1 VVLGMR
7 DTADSSLP
15 VRTRLADLGWLRRTL
30 AWVIPLGALAFAVRV
45 WPFPAPNG
53 VILDGALGGGRIA
66 LIALGIALIYRA
78 NRIVN
83 FAQGDLGQVPAT
95 LGALLVISLGVNYFL
110 AFTTGLV
117 AAIVLGVLVET
128 LIIRRFFRAPRL
140 ILTVATIGLSQVL
153 IGGGLFLADA
163 FGQSFET
170 NRLDPPFTVKFEVG
184 STIFN
189 GNDVIAMI
197 VIPVAF
203 IALAAWLRLSNV
215 GVAVRASAERADR
228 ASTLGIPVKRLHT
241 IVWTV
246 ATVLA
251 FLGMWLRAGAVG
263 LPIGTVLGPTFLLLA
278 LAAFVIGRMDR
289 FAIIAIAGIG
299 LGILDKAITFQPG
312 NNPAYNDAILFFVI
326 LGALFVTRRPS
337 AGRAGAGQVST
348 WQAAREVRPIPRE
361 LKGLP
366 EVRIAKL
373 LLGAA
378 VLAFVLTLPLWLD
391 ESRMNLVSVIV
402 IFGIIGVSLVVLTGW
417 AGQVSLGQMGFAGVG
432 AAVGGWATY
441 YMQTDLSLAL
451 LAGGAAGALA
461 AILVGYP
468 ALRRRGLTLAVSTLA
483 FALFVSSFLLNQEL
497 FGENGDSPLFF
508 PGGWLPGFRIDR
520 TPLFGRIDIESE
532 TRFYFVCLVVLG
544 LLLIVVRGVRRSRT
558 GRVLIAIRENDAA
571 ARSYGVNATRTNVA
585 CFALS
590 GFIAA
595 VAGVLLVH
603 QQTGLQVGVGNLYL
617 PEQSL
622 RVFSMV
628 VIGGLGSLPGVLLG
642 AVYVYGTQ
650 YFLPGQW
657 QFLATGAGL
666 LLILMVLP
674 GGLGAVLYDTRDWL
688 LRQVAKR
695 RKLVVPSL
703 VADVR
708 VEEPIPEPARE
719 EAEEAAERAPAEV
732 GP

>member
-1 VVLGMR
+1 MP
-7 DTADSSLP
+7 DTTDASLP
-15 VRTRLADLGWLRRTL
+15 VRTRLADFEWLGRVL
-30 AWVIPLGALAFAVRV
+30 AYVLPVAAFIVAVRI

-66 LIALGIALIYRA
+66 LIALGVALIYRA
-78 NRIVN
+78 NRIIN

-95 LGALLVISLGVNYFL
+95 LGTLMVITLSVNYFL

-117 AAIVLGVLVET
+117 AAIVLGVAVET

-153 IGGGLFLADA
+153 IGAGLFLAEA
-163 FGQSFET
+163 FGQDFQT
-170 NRLDPPFTVKFEVG
+170 NRLDPPFAVKFQVG

-189 GNDVIAMI
+189 GNDVIAM
-197 VIPVAF
+197 VTIPIAF
-203 IALAAWLRLSNV
+203 IALAAWLRLSNI
-215 GVAVRASAERADR
+215 GVAVRGSAERADR
-228 ASTLGIPVKRLHT
+228 AATLGIPVRRLHT

-278 LAAFVIGRMDR
+278 LAAVVIGRMER
-289 FAIIAIAGIG
+289 FGVIAAAAIA
-299 LGILDKAITFQPG
+299 LGILDKAITYQPD
-312 NNPAYNDAILFFVI
+312 NNAAFNDAVLFLVI
-326 LGALFVTRRPS
+326 LGALLVTRRPS
-337 AGRAGAGQVST
+337 GGRVGADQVST

-361 LKGLP
+361 LRGLP
-366 EVRIAKL
+366 EVRMARWVL
-373 LLGAA
+373 LAGVAA
-378 VLAFVLTLPLWLD
+378 FLVTLPLWLD
-391 ESRMNLVSVIV
+391 ESRINLAAIIV

-432 AAVGGWATY
+432 AAVGGWVTY
-441 YMQTDLSLAL
+441 YTETDLALAL

-461 AILVGYP
+461 AIVVGYP

-497 FGENGDSPLFF
+497 FGENGEPPLFF
-508 PGGWLPGFRIDR
+508 PGQWLPGFRIDR
-520 TPLFGRIDIESE
+520 LPVFGRFDIETE
-532 TRFYFVCLVVLG
+532 TRFYFLCLIVLG
-544 LLLIVVRGVRRSRT
+544 LVLVVVRGVRRSRT
-558 GRVLIAIRENDAA
+558 GRVLIAIRENDSA
-571 ARSYGVNATRTNVA
+571 ARSFGIHTTRTNLA

-603 QQTGLQVGVGNLYL
+603 QQTGLQVGAGNLYL
-617 PEQSL
+617 PQESL

-642 AVYVYGTQ
+642 AAYVWGTL

-657 QFLATGAGL
+657 TFLATGAGL

-674 GGLGAVLYDTRDWL
+674 GGLGAVLYDVRDWL
-688 LRQVAKR
+688 LRQIAKR
-695 RKLVVPSL
+695 RGLVVPSL

-708 VEEPIPEPARE
+708 VEEPVPEPLV
-719 EAEEAAERAPAEV
+719 EAAEDAAERAPVEV
-732 GP
+732 P

>member
-7 DTADSSLP
+7 DSTDTSLP
-15 VRTRLADLGWLRRTL
+15 VRTRLADFEWLGRVL
-30 AWVIPLGALAFAVRV
+30 AYVLPLAAFIFAVRV
-45 WPFPAPNG
+45 WPFPAPYG

-78 NRIVN
+78 NRVIN

-95 LGALLVISLGVNYFL
+95 LGALLLISLGVNYFL

-153 IGGGLFLADA
+153 IGAGLFLAQA
-163 FGQSFET
+163 FGQDFET
-170 NRLDPPFTVKFEVG
+170 NRLDPPFTVRFEVG

-189 GNDVIAMI
+189 GNDVIAM
-197 VIPVAF
+197 VAIPIAF
-203 IALAAWLRLSNV
+203 VALAAWLRLSNI
-215 GVAVRASAERADR
+215 GVAVRGSAESADR

-278 LAAFVIGRMDR
+278 LAAVVIGRMER
-289 FAIIAIAGIG
+289 FGVIAAAAIA
-299 LGILDKAITFQPG
+299 LGILDKAITYQPE
-312 NNPAYNDAILFFVI
+312 NSAAYNDAVLFLVI
-326 LGALFVTRRPS
+326 LGALLVTRRPS
-337 AGRAGAGQVST
+337 RGRVGADQVST

-366 EVRIAKL
+366 EVRLTRWL
-373 LLGAA
+373 LLGGVVAF
-378 VLAFVLTLPLWLD
+378 LATLPLWLD
-391 ESRMNLVSVIV
+391 ESRINLAAIIV

-441 YMQTDLSLAL
+441 YMETDLALAL

-461 AILVGYP
+461 AIVVGYP

-497 FGENGDSPLFF
+497 FGENGEPPLFF
-508 PGGWLPGFRIDR
+508 PGQWLPGFRIDR
-520 TPLFGRIDIESE
+520 LPVFGRFDIETE
-532 TRFYFVCLVVLG
+532 TRFYFLCLVVLG

-558 GRVLIAIRENDAA
+558 GRVLIAIRENDSA
-571 ARSYGVNATRTNVA
+571 ARAYGINTTRTNLA

-603 QQTGLQVGVGNLYL
+603 QQTGLQVGAGNLYL
-617 PEQSL
+617 PQESL

-642 AVYVYGTQ
+642 AAYIWGTQ

-657 QFLATGAGL
+657 AFLATGAGL
-666 LLILMVLP
+666 LLILMILP

-688 LRQVAKR
+688 LRQIAKR
-695 RKLVVPSL
+695 RRLVVPSL

-708 VEEPIPEPARE
+708 VEEPVPEPLLE

-732 GP
+732 P

>member
-1 VVLGMR
+1 MR
-7 DTADSSLP
+7 DTTDASLP
-15 VRTRLADLGWLRRTL
+15 VRKRLADYEWLGRLL
-30 AWVIPLGALAFAVRV
+30 AYVLPVAGLIFAVRV

-78 NRIVN
+78 NRVIN

-95 LGALLVISLGVNYFL
+95 LGALLVITLSVNYFV

-117 AAIVLGVLVET
+117 AAVVLGVVVET

-153 IGGGLFLADA
+153 IGAGLFLAQA
-163 FGQSFET
+163 FGQDFQT
-170 NRLDPPFTVKFEVG
+170 NRLDPPFSVKFEVG

-189 GNDVIAMI
+189 GNDVIAM
-197 VIPVAF
+197 VTIPIAF
-203 IALAAWLRLSNV
+203 IALAAWLRLSNI
-215 GVAVRASAERADR
+215 GVAVRGSAERADR
-228 ASTLGIPVKRLHT
+228 AATLGIPVRRLHT

-278 LAAFVIGRMDR
+278 LGAVVIGRMER
-289 FAIIAIAGIG
+289 FGVIAAAAIA
-299 LGILDKAITFQPG
+299 LGILDKAITFQPN
-312 NNPAYNDAILFFVI
+312 NNPAFNDAVLFLVI
-326 LGALFVTRRPS
+326 LGALLVTRRPS
-337 AGRAGAGQVST
+337 GGRVGADQVST

-366 EVRIAKL
+366 EVRFARWA
-373 LLGAA
+373 LLGA
-378 VLAFVLTLPLWLD
+378 VVAFLVTLPLWLD
-391 ESRMNLVSVIV
+391 ESRINLAAIIV

-432 AAVGGWATY
+432 AAVGGWVTY
-441 YMQTDLSLAL
+441 YTETDLSLAL

-461 AILVGYP
+461 AIVVGYP

-497 FGENGDSPLFF
+497 FGENGEP
-508 PGGWLPGFRIDR
+508 PGFLPGQWLPGFRIDR
-520 TPLFGRIDIESE
+520 TPIFGRFDIESE
-532 TRFYFVCLVVLG
+532 TRFYFLCLIVLG
-544 LLLIVVRGVRRSRT
+544 LLLLVVRGVRRSRT
-558 GRVLIAIRENDAA
+558 GRVLIAIRENDSA
-571 ARSYGVNATRTNVA
+571 ARSYGINTTRTNLA

-603 QQTGLQVGVGNLYL
+603 QQTGLQVGAGNLYL
-617 PEQSL
+617 PEESL

-642 AVYVYGTQ
+642 AAYVWGTQ

-657 QFLATGAGL
+657 SFLATGAGL

-688 LRQVAKR
+688 LRQIAKR
-695 RKLVVPSL
+695 RGLVVPSL

-708 VEEPIPEPARE
+708 VEEPVPEPLLE

-732 GP
+732 P

>member
-1 VVLGMR
+1 MR
-7 DTADSSLP
+7 DTTDASLP
-15 VRTRLADLGWLRRTL
+15 VRKRLADFEGLGRLL
-30 AWVIPLGALAFAVRV
+30 AYVLPVAALIFAVRV

-78 NRIVN
+78 NRVIN

-95 LGALLVISLGVNYFL
+95 LGALLVITLSVNYFV

-117 AAIVLGVLVET
+117 AAVVLGVLVET

-153 IGGGLFLADA
+153 IGAGLFIAQA
-163 FGQSFET
+163 FGQDFQT
-170 NRLDPPFTVKFEVG
+170 NRLDPPFTVKFQVG

-197 VIPVAF
+197 TIPIAF
-203 IALAAWLRLSNV
+203 IALAAWLRLSNI
-215 GVAVRASAERADR
+215 GVAVRGSAERADR
-228 ASTLGIPVKRLHT
+228 ASTLGIPVRRLHT

-263 LPIGTVLGPTFLLLA
+263 LPIGTVLGPSFLLLA
-278 LAAFVIGRMDR
+278 LGAVVIGRMER
-289 FAIIAIAGIG
+289 FGVIAAAAIA
-299 LGILDKAITFQPG
+299 LGILDKAITFQPN
-312 NNPAYNDAILFFVI
+312 NNPAFNDAVLFLVI
-326 LGALFVTRRPS
+326 LGALLVTRRPS
-337 AGRAGAGQVST
+337 RSRVGADQVST

-361 LKGLP
+361 LRGLP
-366 EVRIAKL
+366 EVRFARWA
-373 LLGAA
+373 LLGA
-378 VLAFVLTLPLWLD
+378 VVAFLVTLPLWLD
-391 ESRMNLVSVIV
+391 ESRINLAAIIV

-432 AAVGGWATY
+432 AAVGGWVTY
-441 YMQTDLSLAL
+441 YTETDLSLAL

-461 AILVGYP
+461 AIVVGYP

-497 FGENGDSPLFF
+497 FGENGEP
-508 PGGWLPGFRIDR
+508 PGFLPGQWLPGFRIDR
-520 TPLFGRIDIESE
+520 TPVFGRFDIESE
-532 TRFYFVCLVVLG
+532 TRFYFLCLIVLA
-544 LLLIVVRGVRRSRT
+544 LLLFVVRGVRRSRT
-558 GRVLIAIRENDAA
+558 GRVLIAIRENDSA
-571 ARSYGVNATRTNVA
+571 ARSYGINTTRTNLA

-603 QQTGLQVGVGNLYL
+603 QQTGLQVGAGNLYL
-617 PEQSL
+617 PEESL

-642 AVYVYGTQ
+642 AAYIWGTE

-657 QFLATGAGL
+657 SFLATGAGL

-688 LRQVAKR
+688 LRQIAKR
-695 RKLVVPSL
+695 RGLVVPSL

-708 VEEPIPEPARE
+708 VEEPVPEPLRE

-732 GP
+732 P

>member
-1 VVLGMR
+1 MR
-7 DTADSSLP
+7 DTTDASLP
-15 VRTRLADLGWLRRTL
+15 VRKRLADYESLGRLL
-30 AWVIPLGALAFAVRV
+30 AYVAPVAGLIFAVRV

-78 NRIVN
+78 NRVIN

-95 LGALLVISLGVNYFL
+95 LGALLVITLSVNYFV

-117 AAIVLGVLVET
+117 AAVVLGIVVET

-153 IGGGLFLADA
+153 IGAGLYLAQA
-163 FGQSFET
+163 FGQDFQT
-170 NRLDPPFTVKFEVG
+170 NRLDPPFTVKFQVG

-189 GNDVIAMI
+189 GNDVIAM
-197 VIPVAF
+197 VTIPIAF
-203 IALAAWLRLSNV
+203 IALAAWLRLSNI
-215 GVAVRASAERADR
+215 GVAVRGSAERADR
-228 ASTLGIPVKRLHT
+228 ASTLGIPVRRLHT

-278 LAAFVIGRMDR
+278 LGAVVIGRMEK
-289 FAIIAIAGIG
+289 FGVIAAAAIA
-299 LGILDKAITFQPG
+299 LGILDKAITFQPN
-312 NNPAYNDAILFFVI
+312 NNPAFNDAVLFLVI
-326 LGALFVTRRPS
+326 LGALLVTRRPS
-337 AGRAGAGQVST
+337 GGRVGADQVST

-361 LKGLP
+361 LRGLP
-366 EVRIAKL
+366 EVRFARWA
-373 LLGAA
+373 LLGGVAA
-378 VLAFVLTLPLWLD
+378 FLVTLPLWLD
-391 ESRMNLVSVIV
+391 ESRINLAAIIV

-432 AAVGGWATY
+432 AAVGGWVTY

-461 AILVGYP
+461 AIVVGYP

-497 FGENGDSPLFF
+497 FGENGEP
-508 PGGWLPGFRIDR
+508 PGFLPGQWLPGFRIDR
-520 TPLFGRIDIESE
+520 TPVFGRFDIESE
-532 TRFYFVCLVVLG
+532 TRFYFLCLIVLG
-544 LLLIVVRGVRRSRT
+544 LVLVVVRGVRRSRT
-558 GRVLIAIRENDAA
+558 GRVLIAIRENDSA
-571 ARSYGVNATRTNVA
+571 ARSFGINTTRTNLA

-603 QQTGLQVGVGNLYL
+603 QQTGLQVGAGNLYL
-617 PEQSL
+617 PEESL

-642 AVYVYGTQ
+642 AAYIWGTE

-657 QFLATGAGL
+657 SFLATGAGL
-666 LLILMVLP
+666 LLVLMVLP

-688 LRQVAKR
+688 LRQIAKR
-695 RKLVVPSL
+695 RGLVVPSL

-708 VEEPIPEPARE
+708 VEEPVPEPLLE

-732 GP
+732 P

>member
-1 VVLGMR
+1 VVLGMP
-7 DTADSSLP
+7 DTTDASLP
-15 VRTRLADLGWLRRTL
+15 VRTRLADFDRLGRVL
-30 AWVIPLGALAFAVRV
+30 AYVVPVAAFIFAVRV

-78 NRIVN
+78 NRVIN

-95 LGALLVISLGVNYFL
+95 LGALLVISLSVNYFL

-128 LIIRRFFRAPRL
+128 LIIRRFFKAPRL

-153 IGGGLFLADA
+153 IAAGLFIAQA
-163 FGQSFET
+163 FGQDFQS
-170 NRLDPPFTVKFEVG
+170 NRLDPPFEVKFQVG

-189 GNDVIAMI
+189 GNDVIAM
-197 VIPVAF
+197 VTIPIAF
-203 IALAAWLRLSNV
+203 IALAAWLRLSNI
-215 GVAVRASAERADR
+215 GVAVRGSAERADR
-228 ASTLGIPVKRLHT
+228 ASTLGIPVRRLHT

-278 LAAFVIGRMDR
+278 LGAVVIGRMER
-289 FAIIAIAGIG
+289 FALIAAAAVA
-299 LGILDKAITFQPG
+299 LGILDKAITFQPD
-312 NNPAYNDAILFFVI
+312 NNPAFNDAVLFLVI
-326 LGALFVTRRPS
+326 LGALLVTRRPS
-337 AGRAGAGQVST
+337 SGRVGADQVST

-366 EVRIAKL
+366 EVRMTRWVL
-373 LLGAA
+373 LAGVGAFL
-378 VLAFVLTLPLWLD
+378 VTLPLWLD
-391 ESRMNLVSVIV
+391 ESRINLAAIIV

-432 AAVGGWATY
+432 AAVGGWVTY
-441 YMQTDLSLAL
+441 YTETDLSLAL

-461 AILVGYP
+461 AIVVGYP

-497 FGENGDSPLFF
+497 FGENGEP
-508 PGGWLPGFRIDR
+508 PGFLPGQWLPGFRIDR
-520 TPLFGRIDIESE
+520 NPIFGRFDIESE
-532 TRFYFVCLVVLG
+532 TRFYFLCLIVLA

-558 GRVLIAIRENDAA
+558 GRVLIAIRENDSA
-571 ARSYGVNATRTNVA
+571 ARSFGIHTTRTNLA

-603 QQTGLQVGVGNLYL
+603 QQTGLQVGAGNLYL
-617 PEQSL
+617 PQESL

-642 AVYVYGTQ
+642 ATYVWGTQ

-657 QFLATGAGL
+657 NFLATGAGL
-666 LLILMVLP
+666 LLILMILP
-674 GGLGAVLYDTRDWL
+674 GGLGAVLYDVRDWL
-688 LRQVAKR
+688 LRQIAKR

-708 VEEPIPEPARE
+708 VEEPLPEPLLE
-719 EAEEAAERAPAEV
+719 EAEEAAERTPAEV
-732 GP
+732 P